1 MIRRSTISRASAH
14 LRAASARRYSTLL
27 LLVLAGLLFSA
38 CPPAA
43 NKKIAVVL
51 PLTGEYSQYGE
62 AIQRGLEL
70 AHEELVA
77 GGSDV
82 TIEVLDSQSDPA
94 TGRELL
100 DQSMADSI
108 GAIGG
113 ATSAEALEGIQ
124 AADSRNVAL
133 LSPTASS
140 PELSGASRNF
150 FRIFPSGDK
159 ESAIL
164 AGFIANQLQSERL
177 AILYQN
183 DPYGTATAESIK
195 SVYTGEVVAEASFE
209 VGDVMADAVAE
220 IVEAD
225 PQAVYVA
232 AIGEDLASAIRELR
246 AAGIVDSEDKR
257 QWVVTGSPLVSP
269 AVLESAGDAANR
281 VFLAQTAYD
290 ITSEQEPVASF
301 VKAYEAKYGNKPG
314 YYAAHGYDVMRVA
327 AEAANNTES
336 GLAGDF
342 IKALRAINN
351 FPGVTGSIQ
360 FREGGDVQK
369 FTRVFWIVDGVPVDY
384 EDYIKRRMDDLRKKR
399 QELERKMEENAR
411 KLREGGP

>member
-1 MIRRSTISRASAH
+1 MNRRFTTLFLVSF
-14 LRAASARRYSTLL
+14 AA
-27 LLVLAGLLFSA
+27 LLFSA
-38 CPPAA
+38 CPPEA

-82 TIEVLDSQSDPA
+82 TIEMFDSQSDPA
-94 TGRELL
+94 TGAELVN
-100 DQSMADSI
+100 DAMSDSI
-108 GAIGG
+108 AVIGG
-113 ATSAEALEGIQ
+113 ATSAEALEAIG
-124 AADSRNVAL
+124 AADDRNVAL

-195 SVYTGEVVAEASFE
+195 SVYTGEIVAEAGFE

-220 IVEAD
+220 VVAAD

-232 AIGEDLASAIRELR
+232 AIGDDLATAIRELR
-246 AAGIVDSEDKR
+246 AAGIVDNEDKR
-257 QWVVTGSPLVSP
+257 QWIVTGSPLVSP
-269 AVLESAGDAANR
+269 AVLEAAGDAAER
-281 VFLAQTAYD
+281 VFLAQTD
-290 ITSEQEPVASF
+290 FDVTSEQEPIVSF
-301 VKAYEAKYGNKPG
+301 VQSYEAKYGSKPG

-336 GLAGDF
+336 GMAGDF

-369 FTRVFWIVDGVPVDY
+369 FTRVFWITEGVAVDY
-384 EDYIKRRMDDLRKKR
+384 EEYIKRRMDNLRKQR
-399 QELERKMEENAR
+399 QELERRMEENRR
-411 KLREGGP
+411 KLSEGGS

>member
-1 MIRRSTISRASAH
+1 MNRR
-14 LRAASARRYSTLL
+14 LSTLL
-27 LLVLAGLLFSA
+27 LLSMAALLFSA

-70 AHEELVA
+70 AYEELAAA
-77 GGSDV
+77 GTEV

-100 DQSMADSI
+100 DSAMVNSI

-113 ATSAEALEGIQ
+113 ATSAEAVEGIK
-124 AADSRNVAL
+124 AADDRNVAL

-177 AILYQN
+177 AILYQD

-209 VGDVMADAVAE
+209 VGQVMADAVAE
-220 IVEAD
+220 IVASD

-232 AIGEDLASAIRELR
+232 AIGDDLATALRELR
-246 AAGIVDSEDKR
+246 AAGIVDGEENR
-257 QWVVTGSPLVSP
+257 QWIVTGSPLVSP
-269 AVLESAGDAANR
+269 AVLEAAGDAANR
-281 VFLAQTAYD
+281 VFLAQTAFD
-290 ITSEQEPVASF
+290 VTSDQEPVASF
-301 VKAYEAKYGNKPG
+301 VKAYEAKYGSKPG

-327 AEAANNTES
+327 AEAAENTES

-369 FTRVFWIVDGVPVDY
+369 FTRVFWIVDGLAVDY
-384 EDYIKRRMDDLRKKR
+384 EEYIKRRMDNLRKQR
-399 QELERKMEENAR
+399 EELERRMEENAR
-411 KLREGGP
+411 RLRESGP

>member
-1 MIRRSTISRASAH
+1 MTRRSPLSRAAAR
-14 LRAASARRYSTLL
+14 LRAAGGRKASTFLL
-27 LLVLAGLLFSA
+27 LSIAALLFSA

-62 AIQRGLEL
+62 AIRRGLDL
-70 AHEELVA
+70 AYEELVA
-77 GGSDV
+77 AGSDV

-100 DQSMADSI
+100 DGAMINSI

-113 ATSAEALEGIQ
+113 ATSAEAVEGIQ

-177 AILYQN
+177 AILFEN
-183 DPYGTATAESIK
+183 DPYGRATAESIK
-195 SVYTGEVVAEASFE
+195 SVYTGEVVAEAFFE
-209 VGDVMADAVAE
+209 TGDVMADAIAQ

-232 AIGEDLASAIRELR
+232 TIGDNLATAIRELR
-246 AAGIVDSEDKR
+246 AAGIVDNDDKR
-257 QWVVTGSPLVSP
+257 QWIVTGSPLVSP
-269 AVLESAGDAANR
+269 AVLEAAGDAANR
-281 VFLAQTAYD
+281 VFLAQTAFD
-290 ITSEQEPVASF
+290 VTSEQDPVASF
-301 VKAYEAKYGNKPG
+301 VKAYEAKHGNIPG

-369 FTRVFWIVDGVPVDY
+369 FTRVYWIVDGVAVDY
-384 EDYIKRRMDDLRKKR
+384 EDYIKRRMEKLREDR
-399 QELERKMEENAR
+399 RELERQMEENAR
-411 KLREGGP
+411 KLRESGS